1 MGAKAS
7 NVGVDVTV
15 VFPAFNEADGIERA
29 VSEAAKALKGLG
41 KSFEIIIAEDGSTDG
56 TDEIAER
63 LSRENDVIK
72 HIHSDERLGRGRAL
86 NRAFKS
92 SIGSILVY
100 MDVDLATDVGS
111 LGQLIASIEKGADL
125 ATGSRTHPESVAR
138 RSMLRGLASR
148 AYNGLARSFLGSSV
162 RDHQCGFKAFRR
174 ESLLKILDDVKDNH
188 WFWDT
193 EVIALAV
200 HNGFRVEEIPI
211 VWREGSRSK
220 VRIVSDSIN
229 MGYKVLS
236 LWWRLK
242 SKRDKS

>member
-1 MGAKAS
+1 MMDKAS
-7 NVGVDVTV
+7 NASVDVTV

-29 VSEAAKALKGLG
+29 VSGAAKALKGLG

-63 LSRENDVIK
+63 LSSENDVIK

-125 ATGSRTHPESVAR
+125 ATGSRTHPGSVTR
-138 RSMLRGLASR
+138 RSMLRALASR

-211 VWREGSRSK
+211 VWREGSGSK
-220 VRIVSDSIN
+220 VRIVSDSLK

-242 SKRDKS
+242 TSRN